1 MIFFLPFCFS
11 SLCSFFV
18 VSKPLGTR
26 SHLFSLSLSFACSL
40 SLFLSLTGPDRR
52 RGGRL
57 RRRREDGVFGER
69 RRQQP
74 RCSGGDGR
82 RGRGGALEP
91 RRRTQGP
98 SRVPEGIAGAG
109 RQRGARRGGRRDGRR
124 RFGRRGSLTMMIVI
138 LTERGREII
147 FFFFSPF
154 DFFFSRCLSPFSRK
168 LGGAARHA
176 CGLLVY
182 LVFA

>member
-1 MIFFLPFCFS
+1 MIFFLSAFLPSVLS
-11 SLCSFFV
+11 SSFR
-18 VSKPLGTR
+18 SPLELGLT
-26 SHLFSLSLSFACSL
+26 SFLSLSLSFACSL

-82 RGRGGALEP
+82 GGRGGALEP

-147 FFFFSPF
+147 FFFSPF